1 MAVTIRD
8 VAKRAG
14 VGIATVSRVL
24 NGNPSV
30 SEETRQRVL
39 QAIEELNY
47 TPNPIARRLSTG
59 RTWTVGVLVPFF
71 TLPEFVKRLQGI
83 QHALAESAYDLVLFN
98 IENPAQRDKY
108 FLDLSR
114 NNRVDGLLILSL
126 VPGEGQVSAFEEAGI
141 PLVLVDAVHPDLSRV
156 TVDHVKGGEL
166 AAEHLIALGHR
177 RIAFVGSPADDDPFH
192 FAAPH
197 QCFQGYR
204 RALDAAGIP
213 LREEYHL
220 RGAYGREN
228 AREMGRA
235 LLSLDEPPSAVFA
248 ASDTQAIGVM
258 EAARE
263 RGLRVPEDLSV
274 VGYGDLRDAEY
285 LNLTT
290 VHQPLFES
298 GVEAVNLLLELI
310 EDPPREPVVVELPI
324 HVVARGTTASPQ

>member
-14 VGIATVSRVL
+14 VGIATVSRVI

-39 QAIEELNY
+39 EAIEELNY

-98 IENPAQRDKY
+98 IETPAQRDKY

-126 VPGEGQVSAFEEAGI
+126 VPGEEQIAAFDEANI

-156 TVDHVKGGEL
+156 TVNHVRGGEL
-166 AAEHLIALGHR
+166 ATEHLIALGHR
-177 RIAFVGSPADDDPFH
+177 RIAFVGPSDDDPFR
-192 FAAPH
+192 FAAPQ
-197 QCFQGYR
+197 QCFQGYSR
-204 RALDAAGIP
+204 MLDAAGIP
-213 LREEYHL
+213 LRKEYHV
-220 RGAYGREN
+220 RGAYGRES
-228 AREMGRA
+228 ARKMGRA
-235 LLSLDEPPSAVFA
+235 LLSLDEPPTAVFA

-263 RGLRVPEDLSV
+263 MGLRVPEGLSV
-274 VGYGDLRDAEY
+274 IGYGDLRDAEY

-298 GVEAVNLLLELI
+298 GVEAVNVLLALI
-310 EDPPREPVVVELPI
+310 EDPPREPIVVELPV
-324 HVVARGTTASPQ
+324 HVVSRGTTAPRG